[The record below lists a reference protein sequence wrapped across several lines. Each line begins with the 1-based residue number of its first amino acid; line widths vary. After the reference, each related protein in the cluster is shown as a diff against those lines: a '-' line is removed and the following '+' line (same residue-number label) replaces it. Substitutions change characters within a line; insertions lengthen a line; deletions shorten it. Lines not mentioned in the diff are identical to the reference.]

1 MTELGRILAELDKV
15 AAVNGRKSSARNSGR
30 EFAKQYCKDHPLPAT
45 GKPSFCN
52 RTRTVGGEFSC
63 PQFLKPKQF
72 KSEWDRERCQAPQR
86 TYPSRK
92 GAVSLFYNPL
102 GDKKDWKPGKTCS
115 REFSPIIH
123 IE

>member
-1 MTELGRILAELDKV
+1 MTELGEILAQLDKGVV
-15 AAVNGRKSSARNSGR
+15 ASNGGGSNYR
-30 EFAKQYCKDHPLPAT
+30 EFAKQYCKEHFVPS
-45 GKPSFCN
+45 GKAPFTN
-52 RTRTVGGEFSC
+52 RTRTVGGEFSRA
-63 PQFLKPKQF
+63 QFLQPKQF
-72 KSEWDRERCQAPQR
+72 KSEWDRERCQAPER

-102 GDKKDWKPGKTCS
+102 DKKDWRPGRTCS